1 MMERVAARFLV
12 VLLGTMAISNFA
24 AAETGPRAV
33 GFLNSAEEATANLR
47 ALRET
52 ARSALKAK
60 QISVEDLILNCSPS
74 AECMRETLRD
84 AGEEIGVFV
93 WLWEPTE
100 ERAEAVVGAMFK
112 EAAGVAGF
120 DEVAEERG
128 CARADCDR
136 VIGARIEEP
145 LRRWP
150 ERRGTRLS
158 LTGTPAGAAV
168 FDGASLV
175 GTVPAT
181 LQLSWGEHRL
191 RIASKGYE
199 PGVLQIAAGPT
210 SEEARR
216 IDLVPLTEPNGQV
229 DGTRRH
235 RRAALIGTGVAL
247 LAGGGA
253 LIGLGGASYARSGGC
268 EGTMP
273 CQSYTTTNAGA
284 GVMIGLGVAS
294 VGGGLGLLIK
304 GIRDR

>member
-1 MMERVAARFLV
+1 MMERAAARYLV

-128 CARADCDR
+128 CATADCDR
-136 VIGARIEEP
+136 VIEALIEEL